1 MGVLYRLASSA
12 FLGAFR
18 AFDVHLDVRGAEHI
32 PASGG
37 AILASNHISY
47 LDFAFVMLASPTPR
61 RDVRFLARS
70 EFFRVPLVG
79 QALRGLRQIPVDV
92 QGDPLSAA
100 AQAKEALLDGDLIGM
115 HPEGTIS
122 PSFVLRRGKSGA
134 VRLAEQA
141 NVPLI
146 PVGLWGPQRLLTKG
160 RPFRP
165 PRHVSVL
172 VEYGEPFYPTGRTG
186 AAKTAELMARIG
198 ALVESAQ
205 QRYPQQP
212 TPGNDWW
219 LPAHLGG
226 SAPTL
231 AEADAM
237 IAAQFSKRR
246 GSDTP

>member
-1 MGVLYRLASSA
+1 MGKFYQLGSAA
-12 FLGAFR
+12 FLTAFR
-18 AFDVHLDVRGAEHI
+18 AFDVRVEVRGVENI
-32 PASGG
+32 PKAGG

-47 LDFAFVMLASPTPR
+47 LDFAFVMLASPAPR
-61 RDVRFLARS
+61 REVRFLARS

-79 QALRGLRQIPVDV
+79 QALRALRQIPVDV
-92 QGDPLSAA
+92 HGDPLTAA
-100 AQAKEALLDGDLIGM
+100 AAARQALENGELIGM

-134 VRLAEQA
+134 VRLADQA

-165 PRHVSVL
+165 KRHVSVL
-172 VEYGEPFYPTGRTG
+172 VEYGEPFFPEGRTG
-186 AAKTAELMARIG
+186 AAKTAALMQRID
-198 ALVESAQ
+198 ALVASAQ
-205 QRYPQQP
+205 QRYPQQA

-226 SAPTL
+226 TAPTPEV
-231 AEADAM
+231 AEQI
-237 IAAQFSKRR
+237 IAAQAKKRR
-246 GSDTP
+246 TTDN